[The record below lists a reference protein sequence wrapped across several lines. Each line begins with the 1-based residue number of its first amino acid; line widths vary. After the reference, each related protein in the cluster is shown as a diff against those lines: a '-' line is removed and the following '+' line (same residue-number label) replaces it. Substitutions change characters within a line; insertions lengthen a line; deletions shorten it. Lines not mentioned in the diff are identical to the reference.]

1 MKNILER
8 FLDALEVRYTK
19 RYADNLYDEHPHRDN
34 MYGLKR
40 MLDVYGVKTQGV
52 RLEDKDL
59 ACLNYP
65 CILHTDHEFVIGLEC
80 DTDGI
85 TYLQHGEKATTGREA
100 FKQTWSGNA
109 LVVSETTEAA
119 EPDYREH
126 RRDEWIALAE
136 RYAIPVLLAL
146 AAAIGVA
153 GHLRDMDML
162 DLARI
167 ALSSVGILVCCLLME
182 KQLSGQS
189 RYGDRVCSLFR
200 RADCNSVLDGP
211 MAKVF
216 GISWS
221 EVGLGYFAA
230 GILLLSL
237 YPASSGPVAA
247 INWMAMLYGVWSV
260 YYQWRVAK
268 SWCVLCVIVQA
279 VIWAMGITAIF
290 SALSESLVFDVAGI
304 LLSCITFAVCIMA
317 VHQYA
322 SAGAVEKERV
332 HAVRQYRALKADST
346 VAQALIGKGEYHET
360 TLDDSSVIFGNP
372 GAEMRVTILSNPHC
386 NPCARM
392 HERVERLLGIAGDE
406 ICVQYIFSSFNESLE
421 DSSRYLIACYFNNPE
436 NEARR
441 KFSLWYAK
449 DKFDYK
455 RIMKENEAGIHTQV
469 IEEEME
475 RHRKWREKT
484 SLIVTPTVL
493 VNGHKLPEGY
503 ELEDLAMI
511 DSMVLTEK
519 NILQDINGRSTTPLG
534 AESQSAEETV

>member
-1 MKNILER
+1 MKTILES
-8 FLDALEVRYTK
+8 FLDALEIAYT
-19 RYADNLYDEHPHRDN
+19 RHFARTLYQEHPHRDN

-80 DTDGI
+80 GTDGI
-85 TYLQHGEKATTGREA
+85 TYLRHGEKATTGHEA
-100 FKQTWSGNA
+100 FKQAWSGNA

-126 RRDEWIALAE
+126 RRDEWITMAE

-146 AAAIGVA
+146 AAVIGVA
-153 GHLRDMDML
+153 GRLKDMDML
-162 DLARI
+162 DLAGI
-167 ALSSVGILVCCLLME
+167 ALGSVGILVCCLLME

-247 INWMAMLYGVWSV
+247 INWVAMLYGVWSV

-290 SALSESLVFDVAGI
+290 SALSESLVFDVVGI

-322 SAGAVEKERV
+322 LAGAVEKERV

-346 VAQALIGKGEYHET
+346 VAQTLIGKGEYHET
-360 TLDDSSVIFGNP
+360 TRDDSSVIFGNSE
-372 GAEMRVTILSNPHC
+372 AEMRVAILSNPHC

-392 HERVERLLGIAGDE
+392 HERVERLLGMAGNE
-406 ICVQYIFSSFNESLE
+406 ICVQYIFSSFNERLE
-421 DSSRYLIACYFNNPE
+421 DSSRYLIACYFDSQQD
-436 NEARR
+436 EALR
-441 KFSLWYAK
+441 KFDLWYTK
-449 DKFDYK
+449 DKFDHE
-455 RIMKENEAGIHTQV
+455 RVVKENEIRIHTERV
-469 IEEEME
+469 EKEME
-475 RHRKWREKT
+475 KHKKWRERT
-484 SLIVTPTVL
+484 SLTETPTVL

-511 DSMVLTEK
+511 ANVAIIRK